1 MKQVVLSIPDK
12 KYAAFISLIKRKFED
27 VSIKELSSGE
37 SMVMEEEGVYETSLL
52 SEKALS
58 EDWLSEEDNRWD
70 NGQFF
75 FI

>member
-27 VSIKELSSGE
+27 VLIKELSSGE